1 MRLENSELRAFRAV
15 VEQGGFRRAA
25 EALHLSQSAVSQAV
39 AGLEAKLGLPLVQRG
54 KNLGLSD
61 AGRRVFDHAVE
72 VLGREQQTLEDIARL
87 RNGARERLSLAIS
100 GAINYFHA
108 QELISAYYA
117 QNPAVTMHVQELPSR
132 SMIYAVLGGQVEL
145 GLGPFQKQMS
155 AFHTVP
161 LYEDT
166 RHLVVG
172 PRHPA
177 FEAMIAGDAA
187 AIRRTPLIASA
198 LDNPEMRPSIQRLRD
213 QFSAVW
219 EVSSLSLRIHM
230 VEQGM
235 GVTFLDRRLLKE
247 HPRCRELHI
256 MDDLS
261 FGRIDKRVGLY
272 YRANLALSS
281 AARDFIALCEAHWRA
296 G

>member
-1 MRLENSELRAFRAV
+1 MRLENAELRAFRAV
-15 VEQGGFRRAA
+15 VEEGGFRRAA

-39 AGLEAKLGLPLVQRG
+39 AGLESKLGLPLVQRG
-54 KNLGLSD
+54 KSLTLSD

-72 VLGREQQTLEDIARL
+72 VLGREQQTLEELARL
-87 RNGARERLSLAIS
+87 RDGPRESLSLAFS
-100 GAINYFHA
+100 ASINYFHA
-108 QELISAYYA
+108 EQLISAYYK

-155 AFHTVP
+155 AFQTVP
-161 LYEDT
+161 LYQDT
-166 RHLVVG
+166 RHLVVS

-177 FEAMIAGDAA
+177 FEAMAAGDAGA
-187 AIRRTPLIASA
+187 LRRTPLIASA

-235 GVTFLDRRLLKE
+235 GVTFLDRRLLDE
-247 HPRCRELHI
+247 HPRCRQLHI

-272 YRANLALSS
+272 YRANRTLSDS
-281 AARDFIALCEAHWRA
+281 AREFITLCEQHWRL
-296 G
+296 